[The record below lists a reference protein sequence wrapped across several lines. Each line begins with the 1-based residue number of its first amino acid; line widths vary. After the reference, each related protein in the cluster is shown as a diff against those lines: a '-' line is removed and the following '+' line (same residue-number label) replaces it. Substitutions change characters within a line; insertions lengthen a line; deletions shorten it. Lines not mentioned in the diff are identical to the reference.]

1 MDMKINKRSIILF
14 MSFFCLT
21 MGESIVFVKS
31 GINSFFEYTGYLILL
46 VAIYYNYIKYEYNKS
61 KIIYFLL
68 ILFLFNIGIIM
79 QPSLDIVIKL
89 RLILSMFILASFAII
104 TEGYIKT
111 FKDIAV
117 ASYGIFIGIMVSIII
132 AIIFGGTL
140 IDASYEGLIGT
151 NAFTGGLDNKN
162 FFSGATLGVFSGV
175 YLYNRFYK
183 KSKLNIIIM
192 LFSILMLIASN
203 SRGGYILF
211 IIFFVISNF
220 NIIKKIKKN
229 QRKML
234 VVLFFVLIVFGVIY
248 FYNIVALNSSTYMY
262 RVNGLLNLIEYYIN
276 DYFLIFFG
284 ASNIAFSDIDQ
295 SYGANVRSVLGW
307 DGTTELVLLNILIKN
322 GLLGLIGYII
332 IFTRIIKIAIN
343 AENREYKI
351 SILSIVVMLLISS
364 LVEAYM
370 VNLHLVF
377 GIFCYIVI
385 AGLCGMIKNYKIV
398 NINKIK

>member
-111 FKDIAV
+111 FKHISV

-140 IDASYEGLIGT
+140 VDASSEGLIGT

-183 KSKLNIIIM
+183 KSKSNIIIM

-211 IIFFVISNF
+211 IIFLVISNF
-220 NIIKKIKKN
+220 NVIKKIKKN

-234 VVLFFVLIVFGVIY
+234 VALFFVLIFFGVLY
-248 FYNIVALNSSTYMY
+248 FYNIVAVNSSNYMY
-262 RVNGLLNLIEYYIN
+262 RVNGLLNLIDYYIN

-284 ASNIAFSDIDQ
+284 ASNIAFIDNDQ
-295 SYGANVRSVLGW
+295 SYNENVRSVLGW
-307 DGTTELVLLNILIKN
+307 DGTTELVLLNIFIKN
-322 GLLGLIGYII
+322 GLMGLIGYMI
-332 IFTRIIKIAIN
+332 IFIRVIKVAIN
-343 AENREYKI
+343 AKKWEYKI
-351 SILSIVVMLLISS
+351 SILAIVIMLLMSS
-364 LVEAYM
+364 LVETYM

-377 GIFCYIVI
+377 GVFCYITI
-385 AGLCGMIKNYKIV
+385 AGLCGMVNSCKNT
-398 NINKIK
+398 NIDRTR

>member
-21 MGESIVFVKS
+21 MGESIVFVKT
-31 GINSFFEYTGYLILL
+31 GINGFFEYTGYLILL
-46 VAIYYNYIKYEYNKS
+46 VAIYYNYIKYERNKN

-79 QPSLDIVIKL
+79 QPSLDIIIKL

-111 FKDIAV
+111 FKHIAV
-117 ASYGIFIGIMVSIII
+117 ASYGIFVGIMVSIII

-140 IDASYEGLIGT
+140 IDASSEGLIGT

-162 FFSGATLGVFSGV
+162 FFSGATLGVFSGI

-183 KSKLNIIIM
+183 KSRLNIIIM
-192 LFSILMLIASN
+192 LFSILMLIVSN

-220 NIIKKIKKN
+220 NVIKKIKKN

-234 VVLFFVLIVFGVIY
+234 IALFFVLIFFVAIY
-248 FYNIVALNSSTYMY
+248 FYNIVVVNSSNYMY
-262 RVNGLLNLIEYYIN
+262 RVNGLLNLIEYYTDN
-276 DYFLIFFG
+276 YFLIFFG
-284 ASNIAFSDIDQ
+284 ASNIAFIDNAQ
-295 SYGANVRSVLGW
+295 SYNENVRSVLGW
-307 DGTTELVLLNILIKN
+307 DGTTELVLLNIFIKN
-322 GLLGLIGYII
+322 GLMGFIGYII
-332 IFTRIIKIAIN
+332 IFIRVIKVAIN
-343 AENREYKI
+343 AKKWEYKI
-351 SILSIVVMLLISS
+351 SILAVVIMLLISS
-364 LVEAYM
+364 LVETYM

-377 GIFCYIVI
+377 GVFCYITI
-385 AGLCGMIKNYKIV
+385 AGLCGMISSCKNT
-398 NINKIK
+398 NIDRTR

>member
-14 MSFFCLT
+14 TSFFCLT
-21 MGESIVFVKS
+21 MGESIVLAKV
-31 GINSFFEYTGYLILL
+31 GISSFFEYTGYLILL
-46 VAIYYNYIKYEYNKS
+46 VAIYYNCIRCEYNKS

-111 FKDIAV
+111 FKDIAM
-117 ASYGIFIGIMVSIII
+117 ASYGIFVGIMVSIII
-132 AIIFGGTL
+132 AIILGGTL
-140 IDASYEGLIGT
+140 IDASYEGLIGI

-162 FFSGATLGVFSGV
+162 FFSGATIGVFSGL

-183 KSKLNIIIM
+183 KNKLNVIIM
-192 LFSILMLIASN
+192 LLSILMLIASN

-211 IIFFVISNF
+211 TIFFVIANF
-220 NIIKKIKKN
+220 NAIKIIKRS
-229 QRKML
+229 QRKLLLICVIIGIFSIGMYFYKE
-234 VVLFFVLIVFGVIY
+234 VVL
-248 FYNIVALNSSTYMY
+248 NSNTYMY
-262 RVNGLLNLIEYYIN
+262 RINGLLNLVEYYVN

-284 ASNIAFSDIDQ
+284 AANIAFSDMDQ

-332 IFTRIIKIAIN
+332 IFIRIIKVAIN
-343 AENREYKI
+343 TKKREYKI
-351 SILSIVVMLLISS
+351 SILSVVITLLISS
-364 LVEAYM
+364 LVEPYM
-370 VNLHLVF
+370 VTLHLVF
-377 GIFCYIVI
+377 GAFCYIVM
-385 AGLCGMIKNYKIV
+385 AGLCGMIKNYKVV
-398 NINKIK
+398 NTNKIK